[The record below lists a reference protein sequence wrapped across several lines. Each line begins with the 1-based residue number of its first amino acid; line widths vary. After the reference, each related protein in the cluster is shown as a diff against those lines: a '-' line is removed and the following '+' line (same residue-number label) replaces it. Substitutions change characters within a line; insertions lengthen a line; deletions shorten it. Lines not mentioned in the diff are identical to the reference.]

1 MRYRNGR
8 CRVFG
13 IAHCYKCICDC
24 SLECEVELDSHA
36 TLVSTGSVAVCQS
49 PHIVHTEECED
60 VVKTCANFHIRLFAK
75 SSTIRAKW
83 ELV

>member
-1 MRYRNGR
+1 MKYNNGR
-8 CRVFG
+8 CRKLD
-13 IAHCYKCICDC
+13 IAHYYKCICDC

-36 TLVSTGSVAVCQS
+36 TLVDPRGVAVSQS

-60 VVKTCANFHIRLFAK
+60 VVKTCTYFHIRLFAK